1 MAVVAVVGAGLIGA
15 SWTALL
21 TWKGHAV
28 RVVDP
33 APGTAARVEAM
44 RSRAWA
50 ALRQMEPPPAMA
62 GAWTVQPLGAAV
74 AGADLVIEAGPEAL
88 AAKRAL
94 LAEVDAAAAESVPLC
109 SSTTAHPPSALQ
121 EGLRHPQ
128 RLLVAHPFNP
138 PHLVPLVE
146 IVPGAATDPAVTET
160 ARGFFDR
167 LGKQTILVRKEATG
181 HVANRLAA
189 ALYREAVHLVAE
201 GIADVEDVDKA
212 VAFGPGLRW
221 AVMGPHMLYHL
232 GGGTGGLRA
241 YLDHLGPAQERRWAD
256 LGTPSLTAPVKDAL
270 VRGVEAEAGGRTV
283 ADLEA
288 ERDAALV
295 GVLKALAGARGSS

>member
-33 APGTAARVEAM
+33 APDTAVRLEAM
-44 RSRAWA
+44 QARAWG
-50 ALRQMEPPPAMA
+50 ALRQLEPA
-62 GAWTVQPLGAAV
+62 GTPGGWSVLPLAEAV

-88 AAKRAL
+88 AVKRAL
-94 LAEVDAAAAESVPLC
+94 LADLDAAADPAVPIA

-121 EGLRHPQ
+121 EGLIHPE

-146 IVPGAATDPAVTET
+146 IVPGAATDPAVTT
-160 ARGFFDR
+160 AVRGFFDR
-167 LGKQTILVRKEATG
+167 LGKQTILVKKEATG

-232 GGGTGGLRA
+232 GGGAGGLKA

-256 LGTPSLTAPVKDAL
+256 LGEPSLSEAVKAAL
-270 VRGVEAEAGGRTV
+270 VAGVDAEAAGRSLP
-283 ADLEA
+283 DLEA

-295 GVLKALAGARGSS
+295 AVLKALAAARGGS

>member
-21 TWKGHAV
+21 TWKGHMV

-33 APGTAARVEAM
+33 AAETAARIEAM
-44 RSRAWA
+44 QARAWT
-50 ALRQMEPPPAMA
+50 ALRQLEAPP
-62 GAWTVQPLGAAV
+62 GAPGPWQVLPLAEAV
-74 AGADLVIEAGPEAL
+74 AGVDLVIEAGPEAL

-94 LAEVDAAAAESVPLC
+94 LAEVDAAAAPGVPIA

-121 EGLRHPQ
+121 EGLAHPG

-146 IVPGAATDPAVTET
+146 IVPGAATDPAVT
-160 ARGFFDR
+160 AAVRAFFDG
-167 LGKQTILVRKEATG
+167 LGKQTILVKREATG

-232 GGGTGGLRA
+232 GGGAGGLRA

-256 LGTPSLTAPVKDAL
+256 LGTPALTDAVKAAL
-270 VRGVEAEAGGRTV
+270 VAGVEAEAAGR
-283 ADLEA
+283 ALPELEA

-295 GVLKALAGARGSS
+295 AVLKALAAARGGA